1 MSEGINPVMPA
12 RNDWVTVA
20 SVAADD
26 LVTIAAVAAVTYA
39 IVSMVHE
46 GLGHGG
52 ACLIIGGIPRELSSM
67 DFDCDLH
74 GLGTAA
80 EKIVAAGGTIANL
93 IFGLGALALYRRI
106 PVTSSPL
113 WRFSVWLF
121 VAVNLMTG
129 TGYFLFSGVGGI
141 GDWAVVID
149 GLQPPWFWRVVLA
162 LSGAGLYFVT
172 TVYLFNALG
181 PLIGTA
187 RPERYRRARGLATVS
202 YFAGGALSLLAGFLN
217 PGGIA
222 LVAISGAAASLGGTS
237 GLAWGPQMLR
247 GAPTAPIDPPAI
259 DPRVIARSWPVIAF
273 AGAAS
278 VVFILILGHG
288 VRFH

>member
-1 MSEGINPVMPA
+1 VRGGIYPIMTA
-12 RNDWVTVA
+12 RN
-20 SVAADD
+20 D
-26 LVTIAAVAAVTYA
+26 LVTIAAVAAITYSLGS
-39 IVSMVHE
+39 VVHE

-52 ACLIIGGIPRELSSM
+52 ACLIVGGIPRELSSM
-67 DFDCDLH
+67 DFDCELH
-74 GLGTAA
+74 GLGAVA
-80 EKIVAAGGTIANL
+80 EKTVAAGGTIANL

-106 PVTSSPL
+106 PGTSSPL
-113 WRFSVWLF
+113 WRFAVWLF
-121 VAVNLMTG
+121 AAVNLMTG

-149 GLQPPWFWRVVLA
+149 GLEPPWFWRGALA

-172 TVYLFNALG
+172 TIYLFNALG
-181 PLIGTA
+181 PLIGAT
-187 RPERYRRARGLATVS
+187 RPERYRRALGLATVS
-202 YFAGGALSLLAGFLN
+202 YIAGGVLSLIAGFLN
-217 PGGIA
+217 PAGLG

-247 GAPTAPIDPPAI
+247 GTPTAAVDPPAT
-259 DPRVIARSWPVIAF
+259 DPQVIVRNWSVIAI

-288 VRFH
+288 VHFH

>member
-1 MSEGINPVMPA
+1 MPA

-20 SVAADD
+20 
-26 LVTIAAVAAVTYA
+26 AVAALTYA
-39 IVSMVHE
+39 TVSMVHE

-52 ACLIIGGIPRELSSM
+52 ACLIVGGIPRELSSM
-67 DFDCDLH
+67 DFDCDIH

-93 IFGLGALALYRRI
+93 IFGLVALALYRRI

-113 WRFSVWLF
+113 CRFSVWLF
-121 VAVNLMTG
+121 AAVNLMTG

-141 GDWAVVID
+141 GDWAVVIE
-149 GLQPPWFWRVVLA
+149 GLAPSWLWRLLLA
-162 LSGAGLYFVT
+162 LSGGGLYFVT

-181 PLIGTA
+181 PLIGDA
-187 RPERYRRARGLATVS
+187 RPERYRRALSLATVS
-202 YFAGGALSLLAGFLN
+202 YIAGGALSLMAGFLN
-217 PGGIA
+217 PSGLA

-247 GAPTAPIDPPAI
+247 GAPTVAVDQPATE
-259 DPRVIARSWPVIAF
+259 PQVIARSWRVIAI

-278 VVFILILGHG
+278 MVFILILGRG

>member
-1 MSEGINPVMPA
+1 VSERINPVMPV
-12 RNDWVTVA
+12 RNDV
-20 SVAADD
+20 
-26 LVTIAAVAAVTYA
+26 VTIAAVAAVVYA
-39 IVSMVHE
+39 IVSLVHE

-52 ACLIIGGIPRELSSM
+52 ACLIVRGIPRELSSM
-67 DFDCDLH
+67 DFDCDLL
-74 GLGTAA
+74 GLGVAS

-93 IFGLGALALYRRI
+93 ILGLSAVALYRRTPI
-106 PVTSSPL
+106 TSSPL

-121 VAVNLMTG
+121 AAVNLMTG

-149 GLQPPWFWRVVLA
+149 GLKPPWLWRGVLA
-162 LSGAGLYFVT
+162 VSGAGLYFVT
-172 TVYLFNALG
+172 TVYLFNSLG

-187 RPERYRRARGLATVS
+187 RPERYRRALGLATVS
-202 YFAGGALSLLAGFLN
+202 YIAGGALSLLAGFLH
-217 PGGIA
+217 PAGLA

-247 GAPTAPIDPPAI
+247 GTPTAAVDPPASE
-259 DPRVIARSWPVIAF
+259 PPVIARSWPVIAI

-278 VVFILILGHG
+278 VAFILILGSG
-288 VRFH
+288 VHFY

>member
-1 MSEGINPVMPA
+1 MGEGIHPVMPA
-12 RNDWVTVA
+12 RNDWVT
-20 SVAADD
+20 
-26 LVTIAAVAAVTYA
+26 IAAVAALTYA

-52 ACLIIGGIPRELSSM
+52 ACLVVGGIPRELSSM

-74 GLGTAA
+74 GLGATT

-93 IFGLGALALYRRI
+93 IFGLGALALYRRM

-113 WRFSVWLF
+113 WRFWVWLF
-121 VAVNLMTG
+121 AAVNLMTG
-129 TGYFLFSGVGGI
+129 TGYFLFSGIGGI
-141 GDWAVVID
+141 GDWAVVIQ
-149 GLQPPWFWRVVLA
+149 GLEPPRFWRGVLA

-172 TVYLFNALG
+172 TVYLFKALG
-181 PLIGTA
+181 PLIGAT
-187 RPERYRRARGLATVS
+187 RPERYRRALRLATVS

-217 PGGIA
+217 PAGLA
-222 LVAISGAAASLGGTS
+222 LVAISGAAASFGGTS

-247 GAPTAPIDPPAI
+247 GAPTTAVDPPAT
-259 DPRVIARSWPVIAF
+259 DPPVIARSWPVVAI

-278 VVFILILGHG
+278 VVFILIFGRG
-288 VRFH
+288 VHFHS

>member
-1 MSEGINPVMPA
+1 MGEGIHPVMPA
-12 RNDWVTVA
+12 RNDWVT
-20 SVAADD
+20 
-26 LVTIAAVAAVTYA
+26 IAAVAALTYA

-52 ACLIIGGIPRELSSM
+52 ACLVVGGIPRELSSM

-74 GLGTAA
+74 GLGATT

-93 IFGLGALALYRRI
+93 IFGLGALALYRRM

-113 WRFSVWLF
+113 WRLWVWLF
-121 VAVNLMTG
+121 AAVNLMTG
-129 TGYFLFSGVGGI
+129 TGYFLFSGIGGI
-141 GDWAVVID
+141 GDWAVVIQ
-149 GLQPPWFWRVVLA
+149 GLEPPRFWRGVLA

-172 TVYLFNALG
+172 TVYLFKALG
-181 PLIGTA
+181 PLIGAT
-187 RPERYRRARGLATVS
+187 RPERYRRALRLATVS

-217 PGGIA
+217 PAGLA
-222 LVAISGAAASLGGTS
+222 LVAISGAAASFGGTS

-247 GAPTAPIDPPAI
+247 GAPTTAVDPPAT
-259 DPRVIARSWPVIAF
+259 DPPVIARSWPVVAI

-278 VVFILILGHG
+278 VVFILIFGRG
-288 VRFH
+288 VHFHS

>member
-1 MSEGINPVMPA
+1 MTA
-12 RNDWVTVA
+12 RNDW
-20 SVAADD
+20 
-26 LVTIAAVAAVTYA
+26 VTIAAVAALTYSF
-39 IVSMVHE
+39 VSVVHE

-52 ACLIIGGIPRELSSM
+52 ACLIVGGIPRELSSM

-74 GLGTAA
+74 GLGAVA
-80 EKIVAAGGTIANL
+80 EKTVAAGGTIANL
-93 IFGLGALALYRRI
+93 IFGLGAIALYRRI

-121 VAVNLMTG
+121 AAVNLMTG

-141 GDWAVVID
+141 GDWAVVIE
-149 GLQPPWFWRVVLA
+149 GLEPRWFWRGVLA

-172 TVYLFNALG
+172 TICLFNALG
-181 PLIGTA
+181 PLIGAT
-187 RPERYRRARGLATVS
+187 RPERYRRALELATVS
-202 YFAGGALSLLAGFLN
+202 YIAGGVLSLVAGFLN
-217 PGGIA
+217 PGGLA

-247 GAPTAPIDPPAI
+247 GTPTAAVDPPAT
-259 DPRVIARSWPVIAF
+259 DPQVIARNWSVIAI

-288 VRFH
+288 VQFR